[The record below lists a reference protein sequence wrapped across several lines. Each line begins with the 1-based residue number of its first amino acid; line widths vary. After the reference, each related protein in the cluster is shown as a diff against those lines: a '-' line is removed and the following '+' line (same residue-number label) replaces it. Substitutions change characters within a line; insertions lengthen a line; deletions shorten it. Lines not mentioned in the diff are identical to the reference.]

1 MLMSYWKAEK
11 LKNAHTV
18 SAKLFWL
25 IPLISISIASL
36 LSAMDAEYYQL
47 NQYNWWYTLFLP
59 MLIILIAGFTQQR
72 EKKLKNRAVSSL
84 SVDWKKMW
92 AVKNLYMIRAL
103 LYSSFIIYFAQE
115 IISRIFAAGEVRVV
129 TSVSGFIA
137 VLLCI
142 VLNLWQIPLWLFISE
157 KLGFIPGLLLS
168 LACNM
173 VLGVVAAVEKWWI
186 WIPFSYT
193 GRIMCPVLKIL
204 PNGLP
209 AVPESTTFSE
219 WLLDKSAIGAGTGVS
234 LILFAFICVFTAKW
248 YEKRGVRGWEN

>member
-25 IPLISISIASL
+25 IPLISITIASL
-36 LSAMDAEYYQL
+36 LSAMDADYYQM

-59 MLIILIAGFTQQR
+59 MLIMLFAGFTQQR
-72 EKKLKNRAVSSL
+72 EKKLKNRGVSSL
-84 SVDWKKMW
+84 PIDWKKIW
-92 AVKNLYMIRAL
+92 VVKNLYIIRAL
-103 LYSSFIIYFAQE
+103 VFSSFIIYAAQE

-129 TSVSGFIA
+129 TSASGLIA

-142 VLNLWQIPLWLFISE
+142 ILSLWQIPLWLFISE

-173 VLGVVAAVEKWWI
+173 VLGVVVAVEKWWI
-186 WIPFSYT
+186 WVPFSYT

-209 AVPESTTFSE
+209 AVSESTTFYE
-219 WLLDKSAIGAGTGVS
+219 GLLNKSAIGEGVGVS
-234 LILFAFICVFTAKW
+234 LILFVFISLFTAKW
-248 YEKRGVRGWEN
+248 YEKRGLRGWEN